1 MVCPVAPLRLTYN
14 SKFTY
19 KKRIPKG
26 IYMNKLITLTA
37 GSLLAITAMSASAEK
52 FTKNAAFVTDYV
64 WRGLSQTDNNA
75 ALQAGSDY
83 SNGDAYASV
92 WLSNVDDGTGAEG
105 MPVEMDV
112 SFGYNNKFDGFNLD
126 TSVTTY
132 NYLHDKTPDLTEFR
146 VASTL
151 LKGLEVALHRE
162 IKAKYWYPEVN
173 YEKFLPH
180 RLYLDLS
187 AGFWSYD
194 DEGSAVTFR
203 AELARDFPEFHHID
217 LFGAVTYISDDTPQI
232 DDNQEDD
239 EALFL
244 VGIRKRF

>member
-1 MVCPVAPLRLTYN
+1 
-14 SKFTY
+14 
-19 KKRIPKG
+19 
-26 IYMNKLITLTA
+26 MNKLLTLTA

-52 FTKNAAFVTDYV
+52 FTKNAALVTDYV
-64 WRGLSQTDNNA
+64 WRGLSQTDNNP

-105 MPVEMDV
+105 LPVEMDV

-126 TSVTTY
+126 TSVKTY
-132 NYLHDKTPDLTEFR
+132 NYLHDNARDLTEFR

-151 LKGLEVALHRE
+151 IEGLEVALNRE
-162 IKAKYWYPEVN
+162 IKEKYWYPEVS

-187 AGFWSYD
+187 AGFWSFD
-194 DEGSAVTFR
+194 DADSAVTFR
-203 AELARDFPEFHHID
+203 AELARDFPEFHHVD
-217 LFGAVTYISDDTPQI
+217 LFGAVTYISDDTI
-232 DDNQEDD
+232 AANDSQEDD
-239 EALFL
+239 DAIFL